1 MPTFRFTIERPMR
14 FQLDLDVATRMDALQ
29 IIHDV
34 AMRYDSENESK
45 TTIIAIT
52 EIQQTNVHDSVD

>member
-52 EIQQTNVHDSVD
+52 EIEQTNVHDSVD